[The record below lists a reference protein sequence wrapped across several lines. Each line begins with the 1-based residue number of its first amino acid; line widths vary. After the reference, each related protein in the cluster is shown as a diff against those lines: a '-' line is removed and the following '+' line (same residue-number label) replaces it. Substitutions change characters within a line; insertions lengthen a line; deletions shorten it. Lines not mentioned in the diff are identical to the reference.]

1 MGCNLETVME
11 NVQQRA
17 RKTNNVR
24 SIQRGVEG
32 SLCFTSA
39 LPLYKIKIMDYS
51 EENKFI
57 NFNMLSLCKVFS
69 VQTKQVGQVG
79 YFPGLTEY

>member
-1 MGCNLETVME
+1 MGCNLETVMQD
-11 NVQQRA
+11 VRQRA
-17 RKTNNVR
+17 RKTNNVWR

-51 EENKFI
+51 EENKFN

-69 VQTKQVGQVG
+69 VAD
-79 YFPGLTEY
+79 